1 MNGIDIP
8 PLKQGKLIVL
18 ATAEIITKYHWRFK
32 KDKSIIDHLVRLV
45 VYIRQDFVKN
55 QHIVGIFFDP

>member
-8 PLKQGKLIVL
+8 PLKQGKLIGV

-32 KDKSIIDHLVRLV
+32 KDKSTIDHLVRLE

-55 QHIVGIFFDP
+55 QHMVEFFFDP